1 MGSYYGKLIDDAHAQ
16 NRLRETLN
24 PDKGVKVETW
34 WDLGMGDSTAIWFA
48 QRSGPEVRILDYYEA
63 SGEALSH
70 YAGVLEQ
77 KAKERGWLYGDH
89 VVPHDARQRSLDS
102 GRTRLDTLKSLGISA
117 TVQAA
122 QKVEDGIEAVRR
134 LLPSCWFDEPRCR
147 RGLDAL
153 RQYRAEYD
161 DVRRTFRLKPVHDW
175 ACFVA
180 GTMVKTPRGEIEIE
194 ALRAGDVVTTPAGD
208 MPVTACHR
216 YFSPLLVRISLSDGR
231 EVTCTPE
238 HKFFTQR
245 GLIIADALRYND
257 TLFSG
262 EELSWRAIS
271 WISTAAG
278 ITGIHQAITDSF
290 PRESSTARESGI
302 VNCIGIFGRRLT
314 ALFLPD
320 AKFITPTAT
329 SATMN
334 WQISF
339 ALSDE
344 SISACTGQKAVGVLR
359 HGTAQRKGKRFIRQL
374 PKDYGKSDERNWC
387 RALSSRFLP
396 HERRRSSGTQAKTA
410 ANGIQSTPGKRGKA
424 ESALQGIARFA
435 IRLLI
440 RLSRLEANTAGRI
453 AELKRLESAPQAVY
467 DLTVDSHHCY
477 IANGVMTS
485 NSHAAD
491 AFRYGA
497 MHKPTTRKW
506 DKIEYDNKGI
516 V

>member
-1 MGSYYGKLIDDAHAQ
+1 MGRREIIEIPYSPRPLQAEFHDRQERFALLVCHRRFGKTVMAINDVIRTILRCPLKNPRGAYIAPLYKQAKQASWDYLQMYTRPIPGMKYNQAELRADFPHGGRISLYGADNPDALRGIYLDACVLDEYAQMSERLFGEVIRPTLADRAGSATIIGTPHGYDAFFDQYEKAKQDPDWYVRIHRASETGYVKDSELAASRKQMSDEQYEQEYECSWSAAVKGAYYGKLLDDARAQ

-77 KAKERGWLYGDH
+77 KAKQRGWLYGDH

-102 GRTRLDTLKSLGISA
+102 GRTRLDTLKSLGINA

-175 ACFVA
+175 A
-180 GTMVKTPRGEIEIE
+180 
-194 ALRAGDVVTTPAGD
+194 
-208 MPVTACHR
+208 
-216 YFSPLLVRISLSDGR
+216 
-231 EVTCTPE
+231 
-238 HKFFTQR
+238 
-245 GLIIADALRYND
+245 
-257 TLFSG
+257 
-262 EELSWRAIS
+262 
-271 WISTAAG
+271 
-278 ITGIHQAITDSF
+278 
-290 PRESSTARESGI
+290 
-302 VNCIGIFGRRLT
+302 
-314 ALFLPD
+314 
-320 AKFITPTAT
+320 
-329 SATMN
+329 
-334 WQISF
+334 
-339 ALSDE
+339 
-344 SISACTGQKAVGVLR
+344 
-359 HGTAQRKGKRFIRQL
+359 
-374 PKDYGKSDERNWC
+374 
-387 RALSSRFLP
+387 
-396 HERRRSSGTQAKTA
+396 
-410 ANGIQSTPGKRGKA
+410 
-424 ESALQGIARFA
+424 
-435 IRLLI
+435 
-440 RLSRLEANTAGRI
+440 
-453 AELKRLESAPQAVY
+453 
-467 DLTVDSHHCY
+467 
-477 IANGVMTS
+477 
-485 NSHAAD
+485 SHAAD